1 MGLVSMYD
9 HTGPEYTLDDLAKF
23 NTLEAEEKVIG
34 DRKSLLNSL
43 ILKRFECDMLEDD
56 KQKHRATVVST
67 VDEFLV
73 FYD

>member
-1 MGLVSMYD
+1 MYD
-9 HTGPEYTLDDLAKF
+9 RSGPDYTMDDWAKLNSF
-23 NTLEAEEKVIG
+23 EAEDKIMG
-34 DRKSLLNSL
+34 DKKSLLNSL